1 MADMRHTSVLLST
14 AIDILQPKKGNRV
27 LDVTLGLGGHSEAFL
42 KAIGPSGHLVALDAD
57 SDNLS
62 FARERLAPFGPQAE
76 LHHINFGDV
85 RSLGLDPFDIIFADL
100 GLSSPHIDNAE
111 RGFSFRFDGP
121 LDLRFDRSTGE
132 TAADFLER
140 ISPEDLYVVFRKY
153 GELQQSNRLSKLLAG
168 RRWETTSAVKG
179 IVEEAYGYRA
189 KSVLPQVFQALRI
202 AINDELGAL
211 TELLHAGLDLLK
223 PGGRMGVLS
232 YHSLEDRIVKHLFRE
247 VCTPLKDPVTGK
259 VAVPSAFELITPKAV
274 VPSDQEIQENQRARS
289 AKFRVILKKSE

>member
-1 MADMRHTSVLLST
+1 MADMRHISVMLTTVL
-14 AIDILQPKKGNRV
+14 DILQPRAGDRI

-42 KAIGPSGHLVALDAD
+42 NAIGPTGRLVALDAD
-57 SDNLS
+57 EENLR
-62 FARERLAPFGPQAE
+62 FARQRLAPFGTQAE
-76 LHHINFGDV
+76 LHHINFGSV
-85 RSLGLDPFDIIFADL
+85 RSLELEPFDIVFADL

-121 LDLRFDRSTGE
+121 LDLRFDRSRGD

-140 ISPEDLYVVFRKY
+140 ISPEDLYVVFRRY

-168 RRWETTSAVKG
+168 KRWETTSDVKK

-202 AINDELGAL
+202 AVNDELSVL

-259 VAVPSAFELITPKAV
+259 VAVPSAFELVTPKAI
-274 VPSDQEIQENQRARS
+274 VPSDQEISENQRARS
-289 AKFRVILKKSE
+289 AKFRVIRKKPE

>member
-1 MADMRHTSVLLST
+1 MADMRHIPVLLT
-14 AIDILQPKKGNRV
+14 TVLDILGPQAGDRV

-42 KAIGPSGHLVALDAD
+42 KAIGPAGHLVALDAD
-57 SDNLS
+57 EENMR
-62 FARERLAPFGPQAE
+62 FAKERLAPFGNQAE

-85 RSLGLDPFDIIFADL
+85 RSQELEPVDIVFADL

-121 LDLRFDRSTGE
+121 LDLRFDRSRGE
-132 TAADFLER
+132 TAADLLER

-168 RRWETTSAVKG
+168 KRWETTSDVKK

-202 AINDELGAL
+202 AVNDELGVL

-232 YHSLEDRIVKHLFRE
+232 YHSLEDRMVKHLFRE

-259 VAVPSAFELITPKAV
+259 VAVPSAFELVTPKAI

-289 AKFRVILKKSE
+289 AKFRVIRKKPE